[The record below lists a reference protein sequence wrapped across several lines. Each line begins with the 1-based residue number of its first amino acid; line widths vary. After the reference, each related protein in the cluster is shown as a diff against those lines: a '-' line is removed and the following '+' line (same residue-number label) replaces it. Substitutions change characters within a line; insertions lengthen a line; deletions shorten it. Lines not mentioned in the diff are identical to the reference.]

1 MQSRELFQ
9 DIFAGIKEA
18 YPIVREVAHHTPL
31 DRSNTFSRMTG
42 GEVYLKLECLQRTGS
57 FKIRGA
63 YYAISKLK
71 DRIKAKGCVA
81 ASAGNHAQGVAYAAS
96 SAGVKATIVMP
107 EFSPAAKIQATLGYG
122 AELVLHGR
130 TYDEAT
136 TRASEICEEKKS
148 VFIHSF
154 DDPMVIAGQGTIGLE
169 ILEDMPNLD
178 VIVVP
183 VGGGG
188 LISGV
193 SIALKN
199 IKPNVKIYG
208 VQASGAPS
216 MAASLKK
223 GEIVELPTV
232 DTIADGIAIKKPSN
246 LTLDI
251 TSELVDDIIVVD
263 DDEIAHAIFMLLERC
278 KQVVEPAGAVGL
290 AALLGEKI
298 YVKGKNVG
306 VIISGGNIDM
316 SLLARII
323 ERSLYQESRFVK
335 ISGLLPDRPGM
346 LRDVLTIVAKARANV
361 VTIEHDRVSPHLSP
375 GRAEVTITLEI
386 PEMRYLDELMSR
398 LKEAGYHF
406 SEDSHFKQC

>member
-1 MQSRELFQ
+1 MQPKKCFR
-9 DIFAGIKEA
+9 DIFDDIKEA
-18 YPIVREVAHHTPL
+18 YSIVREVAHHTPL

-130 TYDEAT
+130 TYDEAVKK
-136 TRASEICEEKKS
+136 ASELCEEKKS

-154 DDPMVIAGQGTIGLE
+154 DDPRIIAGQGTIGLE
-169 ILEDMPNLD
+169 MLEDMPELD
-178 VIVVP
+178 VVVVP

-193 SIALKN
+193 AIALKN
-199 IKPNVKIYG
+199 TNPNVKIYG

-216 MAASLKK
+216 MARSLKEGK
-223 GEIVELPTV
+223 IVELPTV
-232 DTIADGIAIKKPSN
+232 DTIADGIAIKQPSD
-246 LTLDI
+246 LTFNI
-251 TSELVDDIIVVD
+251 TKELIDDIVVVD

-290 AALLGEKI
+290 AALLSGKI
-298 YVKGKNVG
+298 NVKGKKVG
-306 VIISGGNIDM
+306 AILSGGNIDM

-323 ERSLYQESRFVK
+323 ETSLYQESRFVK
-335 ISGLLPDRPGM
+335 ISGLLPDKPGM

-361 VTIEHDRVSPHLSP
+361 ITIEHDRINPHLSP
-375 GRAEVTITLEI
+375 GKAEVTITLEI
-386 PEMRYLDELMSR
+386 PEMHYIDELMKM

-406 SEDSHFKQC
+406 SKDSSK

>member
-1 MQSRELFQ
+1 MQSEKFFHDMFVDVR
-9 DIFAGIKEA
+9 EA
-18 YPIVREVAHHTPL
+18 YSVIREVAHQTPL
-31 DRSNTFSRMTG
+31 DRSNTFSSMIG

-71 DRIKAKGCVA
+71 DKIKSKGCVA
-81 ASAGNHAQGVAYAAS
+81 ASAGNHAQGVAFAAS

-130 TYDEAT
+130 TYDEAVK
-136 TRASEICEEKKS
+136 RASEICEERKC

-154 DDPMVIAGQGTIGLE
+154 DDPKVIAGQGTIGIE
-169 ILEDMPNLD
+169 MFEKAPDLD
-178 VIVVP
+178 VVVVP

-193 SIALKN
+193 SIALRN
-199 IKPNVKIYG
+199 MMPNVKIYG

-216 MAASLKK
+216 MASSLKE
-223 GEIVELPTV
+223 GEIVELPRV
-232 DTIADGIAIKKPSN
+232 DTIADGIAIKRPSS
-246 LTLDI
+246 LTFDI
-251 TSELVDDIIVVD
+251 TRELVDDVVVVD
-263 DDEIAHAIFMLLERC
+263 DDEINHAIFMLLERC

-290 AALLGEKI
+290 AALLGGKIDVKEK
-298 YVKGKNVG
+298 KVG
-306 VIISGGNIDM
+306 VVISGGNVNM

-335 ISGLLPDRPGM
+335 ISGLLPDRPGT
-346 LRDVLTIVAKARANV
+346 LRGVLTIIAKARANV
-361 VTIEHDRVSPHLSP
+361 VTIEHDRVNPHLSP

-386 PEMRYLDELMSR
+386 PEMRHLNELMKM
-398 LKEAGYHF
+398 LKEAGYQF
-406 SEDSHFKQC
+406 TKVC

>member
-1 MQSRELFQ
+1 MQPRKYFQ
-9 DIFAGIKEA
+9 DIFADIKEA

-63 YYAISKLK
+63 YYTISKLK
-71 DRIKAKGCVA
+71 DKIKAKGCVA

-122 AELVLHGR
+122 AEVVLHGR
-130 TYDEAT
+130 TYDEAVI
-136 TRASEICEEKKS
+136 RASEICEERKS

-154 DDPMVIAGQGTIGLE
+154 DDNKVIAGQGTIGLE
-169 ILEDMPNLD
+169 MLEDMPDLD
-178 VIVVP
+178 VVVVP

-193 SIALKN
+193 SIALRN
-199 IKPNVKIYG
+199 VKPNVEIYG

-216 MAASLKK
+216 MVRSLKE
-223 GEIVELPTV
+223 GEIVELSEV
-232 DTIADGIAIKKPSN
+232 DTIADGIAIKRPGN
-246 LTLDI
+246 LTFDI
-251 TSELVDDIIVVD
+251 TRELVDDIVVVD

-290 AALLGEKI
+290 AALLSGKI
-298 YVKGKNVG
+298 DVKGKKVG
-306 VIISGGNIDM
+306 IIISGGNIDM

-323 ERSLYQESRFVK
+323 ERSLYRERRFVK
-335 ISGLLPDRPGM
+335 ISGLLPDRPGT

-361 VTIEHDRVSPHLSP
+361 VTIEHDRVSPDMSL

-386 PEMRYLDELMSR
+386 PEMRYMDELMKM
-398 LKEAGYHF
+398 LTKAGYHF
-406 SEDSHFKQC
+406 SKEPSK

>member
-1 MQSRELFQ
+1 MQPKKHFR
-9 DIFAGIKEA
+9 DIFDDIKEA
-18 YPIVREVAHHTPL
+18 YPIVHEVAHHTPL

-63 YYAISKLK
+63 YYTISKLK
-71 DRIKAKGCVA
+71 DRVKAKGCVT

-130 TYDEAT
+130 TYDEAVK
-136 TRASEICEEKKS
+136 RASEICEERKS

-154 DDPMVIAGQGTIGLE
+154 DDPRIIAGQGTIGLE
-169 ILEDMPNLD
+169 MHEDVPDLD

-193 SIALKN
+193 GIALWN
-199 IKPNVKIYG
+199 TKPNVEIYG

-216 MAASLKK
+216 MARSLKEGK
-223 GEIVELPTV
+223 IVELPAV
-232 DTIADGIAIKKPSN
+232 DTIADGIAIKRPSN
-246 LTLDI
+246 LTFDI
-251 TSELVDDIIVVD
+251 TRELVDDVVVVD
-263 DDEIAHAIFMLLERC
+263 DDEISHAIFMLLERC

-290 AALLGEKI
+290 AALLSGKI
-298 YVKGKNVG
+298 DVKGKKVG
-306 VIISGGNIDM
+306 VIISGGNINM
-316 SLLARII
+316 SLLARIV

-361 VTIEHDRVSPHLSP
+361 VTIEHDRVDPHLSP

-386 PEMRYLDELMSR
+386 PEMRYIDELMR
-398 LKEAGYHF
+398 MLKKAGYHF
-406 SEDSHFKQC
+406 SEDSSK

>member
-1 MQSRELFQ
+1 VQLKKRFR
-9 DIFAGIKEA
+9 DIFADVKEA

-63 YYAISKLK
+63 YYTISKLK
-71 DRIKAKGCVA
+71 DRIKARGCVT

-130 TYDEAT
+130 TYDEAVK
-136 TRASEICEEKKS
+136 RASEICEERKS

-154 DDPMVIAGQGTIGLE
+154 DDPRIIAGQGTIGLE
-169 ILEDMPNLD
+169 MQEDMPDLD

-188 LISGV
+188 LISGI
-193 SIALKN
+193 SIAMKN
-199 IKPNVKIYG
+199 IRPNVKIYG

-216 MAASLKK
+216 MAHSLKEGK
-223 GEIVELPTV
+223 VVELPAV
-232 DTIADGIAIKKPSN
+232 DTIADGIAVKRPGD
-246 LTLDI
+246 LTFDI
-251 TSELVDDIIVVD
+251 TRELVDDVVVVD
-263 DDEIAHAIFMLLERC
+263 DDEIAYAIFLLLERC

-290 AALLGEKI
+290 AALLSGKI
-298 YVKGKNVG
+298 DVKGKKVG
-306 VIISGGNIDM
+306 VIISGGNINM
-316 SLLARII
+316 SLLTRII
-323 ERSLYQESRFVK
+323 ETSLYRESRFVK
-335 ISGLLPDRPGM
+335 ISGLLPDKPGM

-361 VTIEHDRVSPHLSP
+361 VTIEHDRASPNLSP
-375 GRAEVTITLEI
+375 GRAKVTITLEI
-386 PEMRYLDELMSR
+386 PEMRYLDELMR
-398 LKEAGYHF
+398 MLKEAGYHF
-406 SEDSHFKQC
+406 SKD

>member
-1 MQSRELFQ
+1 VQLKKHFR
-9 DIFAGIKEA
+9 DIFADIKEA

-31 DRSNTFSRMTG
+31 DRSNTFSRMTR

-63 YYAISKLK
+63 YYTISKLK
-71 DRIKAKGCVA
+71 DRIKAKGCVT

-96 SAGVKATIVMP
+96 SAGMKATIVMP

-130 TYDEAT
+130 TYDEAVE
-136 TRASEICEEKKS
+136 RALEICEERKS

-154 DDPMVIAGQGTIGLE
+154 DDPKIIAGQGTIGLE
-169 ILEDMPNLD
+169 MQEDMPDLD

-188 LISGV
+188 LISGI

-199 IKPNVKIYG
+199 IMPNVKIYG

-216 MAASLKK
+216 MAHSLKEGK
-223 GEIVELPTV
+223 IVELPAV
-232 DTIADGIAIKKPSN
+232 DTIADGIAIKRPGD
-246 LTLDI
+246 LTFNI
-251 TSELVDDIIVVD
+251 TKELVDDIVLVD
-263 DDEIAHAIFMLLERC
+263 DDEITHAIFLLLERC

-290 AALLGEKI
+290 AALLSGKI
-298 YVKGKNVG
+298 DVKGKKVG

-316 SLLARII
+316 SLLTRVI
-323 ERSLYQESRFVK
+323 ETSLYRESRLVK
-335 ISGLLPDRPGM
+335 ISGILPDRPGM

-375 GRAEVTITLEI
+375 GRAKVTITLEI
-386 PEMRYLDELMSR
+386 PETRYLDELMR
-398 LKEAGYHF
+398 MLKETGYHF
-406 SEDSHFKQC
+406 SKD

>member
-1 MQSRELFQ
+1 MQPKKHFR
-9 DIFAGIKEA
+9 DIFDDIKEA
-18 YPIVREVAHHTPL
+18 YPIVHEVAHHTPL

-63 YYAISKLK
+63 YYTISKLK
-71 DRIKAKGCVA
+71 DRVKAKGCVT

-130 TYDEAT
+130 TYDEAVK
-136 TRASEICEEKKS
+136 RASEICEERKS

-154 DDPMVIAGQGTIGLE
+154 DDPRIIAGQGTIGLE
-169 ILEDMPNLD
+169 MHEDVPDLD

-193 SIALKN
+193 GIALWN
-199 IKPNVKIYG
+199 TKPNVEIYG

-216 MAASLKK
+216 MARSLKEGK
-223 GEIVELPTV
+223 IVELPAV
-232 DTIADGIAIKKPSN
+232 DTIADGIAIKRPSN
-246 LTLDI
+246 LTFDI
-251 TSELVDDIIVVD
+251 TRELVDDVVVVD
-263 DDEIAHAIFMLLERC
+263 DDEISHAIFMLLERC

-290 AALLGEKI
+290 AALLSGKI
-298 YVKGKNVG
+298 DVKGKKVG
-306 VIISGGNIDM
+306 VIISGGNINM
-316 SLLARII
+316 SLLARIV

-361 VTIEHDRVSPHLSP
+361 VTIEHDRVDPHLSP

-386 PEMRYLDELMSR
+386 PEMRYIDELMKM
-398 LKEAGYHF
+398 LKKAGYHF
-406 SEDSHFKQC
+406 SEDSSK

>member
-1 MQSRELFQ
+1 MQPKKLFQ
-9 DIFAGIKEA
+9 DIFADIKQA
-18 YPIVREVAHHTPL
+18 YPIVREVAHYTPL

-63 YYAISKLK
+63 HYTISKLK
-71 DRIKAKGCVA
+71 DTIKTKGCVA

-122 AELVLHGR
+122 AELVLYGR
-130 TYDEAT
+130 TYDEAVKK
-136 TRASEICEEKKS
+136 ASEICEEKKS

-154 DDPMVIAGQGTIGLE
+154 DDLRVIAGQGTIGLE
-169 ILEDMPNLD
+169 MLADMPDLD

-193 SIALKN
+193 AIAVRN
-199 IKPNVKIYG
+199 IKPSVEIYG

-216 MAASLKK
+216 MARSLKD
-223 GEIVELPTV
+223 GEIVELPRV
-232 DTIADGIAIKKPSN
+232 DTIADGIAMKRPSD
-246 LTLDI
+246 LTFDI
-251 TSELVDDIIVVD
+251 TRELVDDVVVVD
-263 DDEIAHAIFMLLERC
+263 DDEISHAIFMLLERC

-290 AALLGEKI
+290 AALLSGKI
-298 YVKGKNVG
+298 DVKGKKVG
-306 VIISGGNIDM
+306 IVISGGNINM

-335 ISGLLPDRPGM
+335 ISGLLPDRPGT
-346 LRDVLTIVAKARANV
+346 LKDVLTVVAKARANV
-361 VTIEHDRVSPHLSP
+361 VTIEHNRISPHLSP
-375 GRAEVTITLEI
+375 GKAEVTITLEI
-386 PEMRYLDELMSR
+386 PEMRYMDELMR
-398 LKEAGYHF
+398 MLREAGYHF
-406 SEDSHFKQC
+406 SKVSSK

>member
-1 MQSRELFQ
+1 MQPKKHFQ
-9 DIFAGIKEA
+9 DIFADIKEA

-63 YYAISKLK
+63 YYTISKLK
-71 DRIKAKGCVA
+71 DRIKAKGCVT

-96 SAGVKATIVMP
+96 SAKVKATIVMP
-107 EFSPAAKIQATLGYG
+107 EFSSAAKIQATLSYG

-130 TYDEAT
+130 TYDEAVK
-136 TRASEICEEKKS
+136 RASEICEERKS

-154 DDPMVIAGQGTIGLE
+154 DDPRVIAGQGTIGLE
-169 ILEDMPNLD
+169 MLEDLPDLD

-199 IKPNVKIYG
+199 LKPNVKIYG

-216 MAASLKK
+216 MARSLKK
-223 GEIVELPTV
+223 GEIVELPAV
-232 DTIADGIAIKKPSN
+232 DTIADGIAIKRPSN
-246 LTLDI
+246 LTFGI
-251 TSELVDDIIVVD
+251 TRELVDDVVVVD
-263 DDEIAHAIFMLLERC
+263 DDEITHAIFMLLERC

-290 AALLGEKI
+290 AALLSGKI
-298 YVKGKNVG
+298 DVKGKKVG
-306 VIISGGNIDM
+306 IIISGGNINM

-335 ISGLLPDRPGM
+335 ISGILPDRPGA

-361 VTIEHDRVSPHLSP
+361 VTIEHDRLSPHMSP
-375 GRAEVTITLEI
+375 GKAEVTITLEI
-386 PEMRYLDELMSR
+386 PEMRYIDELMR
-398 LKEAGYHF
+398 MLKEAGYHF
-406 SEDSHFKQC
+406 SIGTQKV

>member
-1 MQSRELFQ
+1 MQPKKYFQ
-9 DIFAGIKEA
+9 DIFAYIKEA

-63 YYAISKLK
+63 YYTISKLK

-107 EFSPAAKIQATLGYG
+107 EFAPAAKIQATLGYG
-122 AELVLHGR
+122 AELVLHGK
-130 TYDEAT
+130 TYDEAVK
-136 TRASEICEEKKS
+136 RASEICEERKS

-154 DDPMVIAGQGTIGLE
+154 DDPKVIAGQGTIGLE
-169 ILEDMPNLD
+169 VQEDVPDLD
-178 VIVVP
+178 VVVVP

-193 SIALKN
+193 SVALKN
-199 IKPNVKIYG
+199 LMSNVKIYG

-216 MAASLKK
+216 MARSLKEGK
-223 GEIVELPTV
+223 IVELPAV
-232 DTIADGIAIKKPSN
+232 DTIADGIAIKRPSN
-246 LTLDI
+246 LTFDI
-251 TSELVDDIIVVD
+251 TRELVDDIVVVD
-263 DDEIAHAIFMLLERC
+263 DDEITHAIFMLLERC

-290 AALLGEKI
+290 AALLSRKI
-298 YVKGKNVG
+298 DVKGKKVG
-306 VIISGGNIDM
+306 VIISGGNINM
-316 SLLARII
+316 SLLVRII
-323 ERSLYQESRFVK
+323 ERSLYQENRFVK
-335 ISGLLPDRPGM
+335 ISGMLPDRPGT
-346 LRDVLTIVAKARANV
+346 LRDVLTIVAKAKANV

-375 GRAEVTITLEI
+375 GRAEVTIILEI
-386 PEMRYLDELMSR
+386 PEMRYLDELMR
-398 LKEAGYHF
+398 LLKEAGYRF
-406 SEDSHFKQC
+406 SKNSSK

>member
-1 MQSRELFQ
+1 MQPKKYFR
-9 DIFAGIKEA
+9 DIFDDIKEA
-18 YPIVREVAHHTPL
+18 YSIVREVAHHTPL

-71 DRIKAKGCVA
+71 DKIKAKGCVA

-130 TYDEAT
+130 TYDEAVKK
-136 TRASEICEEKKS
+136 ASEICEEKKS

-154 DDPMVIAGQGTIGLE
+154 DDPRIIAGQGTIGLE
-169 ILEDMPNLD
+169 MLEDMPELD
-178 VIVVP
+178 VVVVP

-193 SIALKN
+193 AIALKN
-199 IKPNVKIYG
+199 TKPNVKIYG

-216 MAASLKK
+216 MARSLKEGK
-223 GEIVELPTV
+223 IVELPTV
-232 DTIADGIAIKKPSN
+232 DTIADGIAIKRPSD
-246 LTLDI
+246 LTFNI
-251 TSELVDDIIVVD
+251 TKELIDDIVVVD

-290 AALLGEKI
+290 AALLSGKI
-298 YVKGKNVG
+298 DVKGKKVG
-306 VIISGGNIDM
+306 AILSGGNIDM

-323 ERSLYQESRFVK
+323 ETSLYQESRFVK
-335 ISGLLPDRPGM
+335 ISGLLPDKPGM

-361 VTIEHDRVSPHLSP
+361 ITIEHDRINPHLSP
-375 GRAEVTITLEI
+375 GKAEVTITLEI
-386 PEMRYLDELMSR
+386 PEMHYIDELMKM

-406 SEDSHFKQC
+406 SKDSNK